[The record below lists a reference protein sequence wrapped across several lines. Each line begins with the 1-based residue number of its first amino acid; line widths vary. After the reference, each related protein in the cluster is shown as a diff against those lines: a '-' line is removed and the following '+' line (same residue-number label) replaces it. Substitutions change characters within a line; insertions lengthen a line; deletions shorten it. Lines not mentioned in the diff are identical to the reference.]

1 MSRLGGAF
9 WFVLVIVSGV
19 TNFVVKQTVQGLD
32 DQLTSV
38 RRQTVAEQKKIHE
51 LTADWT
57 YLNQPELLTDLNNRY
72 VHLVQVSPKQ
82 VQTSLDNIPLRQPPA
97 QTLDPAPQIAM
108 ATSAAAPPPSS
119 AAVAPPAP
127 TAAATLTPPATTPVA
142 PLTPPMPAPSPA
154 APSPAPIVPVS
165 AAASVHM
172 AAAPAASEPT
182 PARPP
187 ATAPRAASLDSL
199 FAQVA
204 GDR

>member
-1 MSRLGGAF
+1 MSRLGGVF

-32 DQLTSV
+32 DQLTNV
-38 RRQTVAEQKKIHE
+38 RRQTIAEQKKIHE

-57 YLNQPELLTDLNNRY
+57 YLNQPELLADLNNRY
-72 VHLVQVSPKQ
+72 VHLVQISPKQ
-82 VQTSLDNIPLRQPPA
+82 VQTSLDGIPLRQPPT
-97 QTLDPAPQIAM
+97 QTLDPVPQIAM
-108 ATSAAAPPPSS
+108 ATP
-119 AAVAPPAP
+119 PPAP
-127 TAAATLTPPATTPVA
+127 AAPSAPTLAATLTPPMTSTSPAPAPVA
-142 PLTPPMPAPSPA
+142 TLTPPTPSPT
-154 APSPAPIVPVS
+154 APNPAPIVPVS

-172 AAAPAASEPT
+172 AAAPVASEPP

-187 ATAPRAASLDSL
+187 ATASRTASLDSL

>member
-1 MSRLGGAF
+1 MRRLGGVF

-38 RRQTVAEQKKIHE
+38 RRQTIAEQKKIHE

-72 VHLVQVSPKQ
+72 VHLVQISPKQ
-82 VQTSLDNIPLRQPPA
+82 VLTSLDNIPLRQPPA

-108 ATSAAAPPPSS
+108 ATPAPPPL
-119 AAVAPPAP
+119 APVAPPAP
-127 TAAATLTPPATTPVA
+127 TPVA
-142 PLTPPMPAPSPA
+142 TLTPPMPATSPA
-154 APSPAPIVPVS
+154 APNSAPIVPVS
-165 AAASVHM
+165 AAASAHV
-172 AAAPAASEPT
+172 AIAPAASEPT
-182 PARPP
+182 PARPTV
-187 ATAPRAASLDSL
+187 TAPRTASLDSL

>member
-108 ATSAAAPPPSS
+108 ATSPPAAP
-119 AAVAPPAP
+119 VPPAP

-165 AAASVHM
+165 AAAPVHV
-172 AAAPAASEPT
+172 AAPAASEPT
-182 PARPP
+182 PSRPP

>member
-1 MSRLGGAF
+1 MSRLGGVF
-9 WFVLVIVSGV
+9 WFVLVIVSGI

-32 DQLTSV
+32 DQLASV
-38 RRQTVAEQKKIHE
+38 RRQTVVEQKKIHE

-72 VHLVQVSPKQ
+72 IHLVQISPKQ
-82 VQTSLDNIPLRQPPA
+82 VQTSLDNISLRQPPV

-108 ATSAAAPPPSS
+108 AT
-119 AAVAPPAP
+119 PAP
-127 TAAATLTPPATTPVA
+127 APLPVATAATLSPPIPVPTPAATLTPPTPS
-142 PLTPPMPAPSPA
+142 PRAPST
-154 APSPAPIVPVS
+154 APIVPVS
-165 AAASVHM
+165 AASSTRI
-172 AAAPAASEPT
+172 AAPMAASEPA

-187 ATAPRAASLDSL
+187 APRTASLDSL